1 MKYHHNVIIR
11 ISLAIFIGILGVK
24 LFYPIISPLTFYLS
38 YYSLFFLKPVLI
50 NNISFTI
57 SDQTLKFIPSCAAA
71 SAYLL
76 LALLI
81 LLTKDINF
89 KKGVKLFLIGSS
101 IILLVNILRIDFLA
115 YVLLKYGS
123 NLFDTLHNVIWR
135 VISSTFVVTL
145 WLGLSYA
152 AKIKTIPI
160 YSDFKEIKKLTTS
173 PSSKT
178 NS

>member
-1 MKYHHNVIIR
+1 MKHHNSLIIR
-11 ISLAIFIGILGVK
+11 ISLAILIAILGVK
-24 LFYPIISPLTFYLS
+24 IFYPIISPLTFYLS

-50 NNISFTI
+50 NNISFSI
-57 SDQTLKFIPSCAAA
+57 GDHIFKFVPACAAA

-81 LLTKDINF
+81 LLTKHINF
-89 KKGVKLFLIGSS
+89 RKGAKLFLIGSA
-101 IILLVNILRIDFLA
+101 IILAVNLMRIDFLA

-123 NLFDTLHNVIWR
+123 NLFDTLHNIIWR
-135 VISSTFVVTL
+135 IISSTFVVTL

-160 YSDFKEIKKLTTS
+160 YSDFKEVLKQ
-173 PSSKT
+173 T
-178 NS
+178 NHTKSN